1 MTDELSR
8 PEQQRPPSRRLTI
21 LTVAIV
27 LLSVIVLSVNARTT
41 SIFDD
46 EAGGLFLCSGSLA
59 NTVHLLRGNVSEDA
73 PLWDTLLH
81 PWSRLAGY
89 NPGLLRTLPIL
100 FWVAMIPGLY
110 LVVRRL
116 ADPRAACLATV
127 AVCLM
132 PYHWLLPMAI
142 RWYSLYA
149 CLAVW
154 NFFFFLRMM
163 DYSPRFVRAVPY
175 VLTGA
180 CLWYTNYSAPVLF
193 FTQFVVAMVRAK
205 DRRRMLID
213 LALCWAAVTLLFA
226 PWLATFLRQ
235 IGASTRPLTV
245 SYTGISLYVLL
256 AGEFSTPLNYWIA
269 APVAAAAVLLL
280 IIAAAEFRRC
290 WVPMLVVA
298 TGTAALLATGAI
310 GPKRLLVISP
320 FLAMTIG
327 IALATPAAGAR
338 RLRTV
343 RTGAVAATML
353 VVAGSLIQM
362 IRREDWAAY
371 RWLDPCREIVASI
384 SSQSP
389 QPLIIAA
396 SKPVFFYAQA
406 AYGKERCCAGTG
418 NNRDLPKAI
427 WVPTEIDEWRAC
439 GAMLRRA
446 ERVVWV
452 YHSPYGGPISGC
464 WQKMT
469 REMERY
475 GFRVSKTEPCLEL
488 SPALLRFH
496 PRFKHRS
503 SNPLDAHR
511 LVLVY
516 FTKDRAKNSCPIWEG
531 DSPIFPA
538 GKSGQS
544 PTYSWIDTK
553 RGHPLTRKSQRG
565 PDRRR
570 GPLARVAG
578 QRAL

>member
-1 MTDELSR
+1 MADDPSR
-8 PEQQRPPSRRLTI
+8 PDQERSPSRRLAI
-21 LTVAIV
+21 LTVAV
-27 LLSVIVLSVNARTT
+27 VVLSVIVLSINARTT

-46 EAGGLFLCSGSLA
+46 EAGGLFLCSGSLG
-59 NTVHLLRGNVSEDA
+59 NTVHLLRGNASEDA
-73 PLWDTLLH
+73 PLWDILLH
-81 PWSRLAGY
+81 PWSRLAGC
-89 NPGLLRTLPIL
+89 NLGLLRTLPIL

-116 ADPRAACLATV
+116 ADPRAACFATV

-163 DYSPRFVRAVPY
+163 DYSPRFGRAAPY
-175 VLTGA
+175 VLSGA

-193 FTQFVVAMVRAK
+193 LTHFVVAMVRAK
-205 DRRRMLID
+205 DRRRILID

-235 IGASTRPLTV
+235 IGASTRPLTA

-256 AGEFSTPLNYWIA
+256 AGEFSTPLSYWIA
-269 APVAAAAVLLL
+269 TPVAVAAVLLL
-280 IIAAAEFRRC
+280 ILAAAEFRRC
-290 WVPMLVVA
+290 WVPMLVVV

-310 GPKRLLVISP
+310 GPKRLLGLSP

-327 IALATPAAGAR
+327 IALAAPSGSAHRLRAVRAGA
-338 RLRTV
+338 
-343 RTGAVAATML
+343 AAAAML

-371 RWLDPCREIVASI
+371 RWLDPCREIVERI
-384 SSQSP
+384 RSQSP
-389 QPLIIAA
+389 QPMIISA

-406 AYGKERCCAGTG
+406 AYGKDRCCVGPSS
-418 NNRDLPKAI
+418 NKRLPKAI
-427 WVPTEIDEWRAC
+427 WVPMEIDEWRAC
-439 GAMLRRA
+439 RAMLRRA
-446 ERVVWV
+446 ESVVWV

-464 WQKMT
+464 WQKIT

-503 SNPLDAHR
+503 SSPLDAHR

-516 FTKDRAKNSCPIWEG
+516 FTKE
-531 DSPIFPA
+531 
-538 GKSGQS
+538 
-544 PTYSWIDTK
+544 
-553 RGHPLTRKSQRG
+553 
-565 PDRRR
+565 
-570 GPLARVAG
+570 RV
-578 QRAL
+578 